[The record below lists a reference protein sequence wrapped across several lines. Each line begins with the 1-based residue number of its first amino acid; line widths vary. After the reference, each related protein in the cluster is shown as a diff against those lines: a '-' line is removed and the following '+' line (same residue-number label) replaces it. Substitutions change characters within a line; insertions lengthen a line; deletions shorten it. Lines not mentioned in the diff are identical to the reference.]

1 VKAIYVLIISIV
13 LNLCFNA
20 GLYAEPKNSSLDGL
34 LEAVRQEGAAGREL
48 NKSREARF
56 LEEKSRQQQLLKD
69 AKDALLK
76 EKQRSESLTKNFDD
90 NEKQLSELEE
100 LLHQR
105 TGSLGELFGVV
116 RQVAGDTTATL
127 EHSLVS
133 AQIGGRTDIVRR
145 LSKSKALPSIDELE
159 SLWFALQQEMT
170 ESGKIVRFP
179 GKIVTAEGKDTEA
192 MITRVG
198 VFNAVSDGSFLRY
211 LPETGQ
217 LVELPRQPAAR
228 YQRMAS
234 ALENAESGLTAMA
247 IDPSRGAILALFVDM
262 PDIVERITQGK
273 LVGYIIIAIAV
284 IGLAM
289 VAERGFTLTNVERK
303 IKQQLASDTPNE
315 GNPLG
320 RIMSVYFS
328 NQSIDTETLERKI
341 DEAILKEAPMLERGL
356 PTIKIL
362 AVIAPLLGLLGTV
375 TGMIE
380 TFQSITLFGTGDPKL
395 MAGGISQALITTA
408 LGLVAAIPLIML
420 HSITVSKSRRCINI
434 LEEQSAGIIALHAE
448 KMNA

>member
-1 VKAIYVLIISIV
+1 MA
-13 LNLCFNA
+13 LNLCLVA
-20 GLYAEPKNSSLDGL
+20 GSNAEPDVTTLDGL
-34 LEAVRQEGAAGREL
+34 LEAVRQESAAGRTL
-48 NKSREARF
+48 NKNREALF
-56 LEEKSRQQQLLKD
+56 LEAKTRQQQLLKE
-69 AKDALLK
+69 AKAALEK
-76 EKQRSESLTKNFDD
+76 EKQRSDSLTSQFDD
-90 NEKQLSELEE
+90 NEKQLSEQEE

-116 RQVAGDTTATL
+116 RQVAGDTVGTL

-133 AQIGGRTDIVRR
+133 AQISGRADNIRT
-145 LSKSKALPSIDELE
+145 LSKSKALPSIEELE
-159 SLWFALQQEMT
+159 SLWFSLQQEMT

-179 GKIVTAEGKDTEA
+179 GMIVSAEGKDRQA

-198 VFNAVSDGSFLRY
+198 VFNAVSDGRFLRY

-228 YQRMAS
+228 YQAMAS
-234 ALENAESGLTAMA
+234 ELEGAQSGLTAMA
-247 IDPSRGAILALFVDM
+247 IDPSRGAILALFVQM

-273 LVGYIIIAIAV
+273 LVGYIIIAIAT
-284 IGLAM
+284 IGLVM
-289 VAERGFTLTNVERK
+289 VAFRGLRLTAVERK
-303 IKQQLASDTPNE
+303 IKQQLNSDSPDE

-320 RIMSVYFS
+320 RIMSVYFN

-341 DEAILKEAPMLERGL
+341 DEAILKEAPSLERGL
-356 PTIKIL
+356 ATIKIL

-395 MAGGISQALITTA
+395 MAGGISQALITTV
-408 LGLVAAIPLIML
+408 LGLMTAIPLILL

-448 KMNA
+448 KTRM